1 MEDKGRQRRI
11 HHQGGRSV
19 ELRPRVC
26 HGAAMRK
33 RSSMAGGFFLTFL
46 IIGGLVAGVLF
57 DNAMGGVLIG
67 TAAGVAMA
75 LLLWLL
81 DRRRAG

>member
-1 MEDKGRQRRI
+1 
-11 HHQGGRSV
+11 
-19 ELRPRVC
+19 
-26 HGAAMRK
+26 
-33 RSSMAGGFFLTFL
+33 MAGGFFLTFL
-46 IIGGLVAGVLF
+46 IIGGLVAGVLS